1 MITWDVIA
9 APRAYPHNGLRHQP
23 LLEIN
28 MNHAAKHLAYT
39 IADRYLAIWN
49 ERDDITRRARIAQL
63 FAAGATYADPMM
75 KGSGIE
81 GIDSM
86 IGAAQQQFPGHRF
99 TLHGTQDG
107 HNDVVRFS
115 WTLAADGAAPVA
127 KGSDVA
133 YLDEQGRLRQV
144 TGFLDAA

>member
-1 MITWDVIA
+1 
-9 APRAYPHNGLRHQP
+9 
-23 LLEIN
+23 
-28 MNHAAKHLAYT
+28 MNHAATQAT
-39 IADRYLAIWN
+39 IIADRYLAVWN

-75 KGSGIE
+75 RGSGLE

-86 IGAAQQQFPGHRF
+86 IAAAQRQFPGHRF
-99 TLHGTQDG
+99 FLHGTPDG

-115 WTLAADGAAPVA
+115 WTLAPEGPGAPVA

-133 YLDEQGRLRQV
+133 WVDAHGRLLKV

>member
-1 MITWDVIA
+1 MN
-9 APRAYPHNGLRHQP
+9 RAIHPNA
-23 LLEIN
+23 N
-28 MNHAAKHLAYT
+28 V

-63 FAAGATYADPMM
+63 FAADATYIDPMM
-75 KGSGIE
+75 RGSGIE
-81 GIDSM
+81 GIDGM
-86 IGAAQQQFPGHRF
+86 VKAAQQQFPGHRF
-99 TLHGTQDG
+99 SLHGTPDG

-115 WTLAADGAAPVA
+115 WTLAAEGAAAPLA

-133 YLDEQGRLRQV
+133 WVDSHGRLARV